1 MTEATSALQL
11 PGPVPTP
18 GREMPTEVADERE
31 YIERITRETP
41 RDTRGEEAFIA
52 SKVNLAQTHPRLD
65 RAERELARTEL
76 TERIGRS
83 RLEDALA
90 KEKDQPVPG
99 GVGYGP
105 FYNSAFK
112 SGFAQ
117 GTSIYF
123 EIVCPTSPGGNV
135 NTWLYL
141 TGMNRAGR
149 GIEAFVSYY
158 AQTQPHFK
166 VFDWARTDQWQTDIP
181 FGSLGSYLIST
192 TSAHGSSYQILGV
205 WNTTTQISSGQW
217 RNDALL
223 YNRTAGRWDLFY
235 RYDYAGTLAQQT
247 GGWIGSWGPIVETFQ
262 SPYVNTNRF
271 GALNTMLI
279 SRNSS
284 GAWGSW
290 QLLSAANSYIRTDN
304 VGFFVVFLDSNY
316 AFVVDS

>member
-247 GGWIGSWGPIVETFQ
+247 GGGSAPGG
-262 SPYVNTNRF
+262 R
-271 GALNTMLI
+271 
-279 SRNSS
+279 
-284 GAWGSW
+284 
-290 QLLSAANSYIRTDN
+290 
-304 VGFFVVFLDSNY
+304 
-316 AFVVDS
+316 

>member
-1 MTEATSALQL
+1 MAEAASTLQL

-18 GREMPTEVADERE
+18 GMEMPTEVADERE
-31 YIERITRETP
+31 HMEKLTKETP
-41 RDTRGEEAFIA
+41 RDPRAEEAFIV
-52 SKVNLAQTHPRLD
+52 SKAKQLRTHPRLD
-65 RAERELARTEL
+65 RAQRELAFEEL
-76 TERIGRS
+76 SERIGKA

-105 FYNSAFK
+105 FYTSAFK

-117 GTSIYF
+117 GTSLYF

-135 NTWLYL
+135 NTWFYL

-149 GIEAFVSYY
+149 GIEAFVSYN
-158 AQTQPHFK
+158 AQTTPRFK

-181 FGSLGSYLIST
+181 FGSLGSYLGT
-192 TSAHGSSYQILGV
+192 TSAHGTSYQTLGV
-205 WNTTTQISSGQW
+205 WNSTYQISSTQW
-217 RNDALL
+217 RNEALL
-223 YNRTAGRWDLFY
+223 WNRAAGRWDLFY

-247 GGWIGSWGPIVETFQ
+247 GGWTGSWGPIVETFQ
-262 SPYVNTNRF
+262 SSYLNTNRF

-290 QLLSAANSYIRTDN
+290 QFLSGANSYIRTDN
-304 VGFFVVFLDSNY
+304 VGFFVVFLDANY

>member
-31 YIERITRETP
+31 YIERITKETP

-181 FGSLGSYLIST
+181 FGSLGSYLST